1 MKRSVLD
8 YLENTAKR
16 CPERLA
22 WDAAA
27 SFTFGQWWDA
37 AQRIA
42 SSLSSRC
49 ARNTPVAVLM
59 NPRSAECVKV
69 FFGVWAAGCFYAPL
83 DPMLPPE
90 RLKLIMQN
98 LQPTAIIYDEESH
111 AKTEAVCPDGC
122 ECVLWSDAAQSP
134 VDADK
139 LVQIRQTVTP
149 DHLAAIL
156 YTSGSTGIPK
166 GRRAYAG
173 VAYGVHRR
181 DD

>member
-22 WDAAA
+22 WDASAP
-27 SFTFGQWWDA
+27 FTFGQWWDA

-98 LQPTAIIYDEESH
+98 LQPTAIIYDEESR
-111 AKTEAVCPDGC
+111 AKAEAARMGANACCGRTRRSRP
-122 ECVLWSDAAQSP
+122 WTRISWY
-134 VDADK
+134 K
-139 LVQIRQTVTP
+139 
-149 DHLAAIL
+149 
-156 YTSGSTGIPK
+156 SGRP
-166 GRRAYAG
+166 
-173 VAYGVHRR
+173 
-181 DD
+181 

>member
-1 MKRSVLD
+1 MPRHRSRSGSGGTRRSGLGIFA
-8 YLENTAKR
+8 E
-16 CPERLA
+16 
-22 WDAAA
+22 
-27 SFTFGQWWDA
+27 Q
-37 AQRIA
+37 
-42 SSLSSRC
+42 RC

-98 LQPTAIIYDEESH
+98 LQPTAIVYDEESR
-111 AKTEAVCPDGC
+111 AKAEAVCPDGC

-149 DHLAAIL
+149 TTSPRILTPTRSTATYVRRSRDTRGSVVWRTTEETSCVAIL
-156 YTSGSTGIPK
+156 LLPT
-166 GRRAYAG
+166 
-173 VAYGVHRR
+173 
-181 DD
+181 

>member
-8 YLENTAKR
+8 YLEKTAKR

-22 WDAAA
+22 WDASAP
-27 SFTFGQWWDA
+27 FTFGQWWDA

-83 DPMLPPE
+83 DPLLPPE

-98 LQPTAIIYDEESH
+98 LQPTAIVYDEESR
-111 AKTEAVCPDGC
+111 AKAEAVCPDGC

-139 LVQIRQTVTP
+139 LAQIRQTVRRWISGTLP
-149 DHLAAIL
+149 IIL
-156 YTSGSTGIPK
+156 TA
-166 GRRAYAG
+166 RR
-173 VAYGVHRR
+173 VR
-181 DD
+181 

>member
-22 WDAAA
+22 WDASAP
-27 SFTFGQWWDA
+27 FTFGQWWDA

-98 LQPTAIIYDEESH
+98 LEPTAIVYDEFMVYCLLRNNG
-111 AKTEAVCPDGC
+111 ADDLTYVQVKDGD
-122 ECVLWSDAAQSP
+122 EVVAE
-134 VDADK
+134 K
-139 LVQIRQTVTP
+139 
-149 DHLAAIL
+149 L
-156 YTSGSTGIPK
+156 YTVCGGSWRVVEIPVTIATPGEHTITVGTQSGTITI
-166 GRRAYAG
+166 AE
-173 VAYGVHRR
+173 
-181 DD
+181 

>member
-22 WDAAA
+22 WDASAP
-27 SFTFGQWWDA
+27 FTFGQWWDA

-98 LQPTAIIYDEESH
+98 LQPTAIVYDEESRVK
-111 AKTEAVCPDGC
+111 AEAVCPDGC
-122 ECVLWSDAAQSP
+122 GCVLWSDAAQSP

-139 LVQIRQTVTP
+139 LAQIRQTVTP
-149 DHLAAIL
+149 DQLAAIL

-166 GRRAYAG
+166 G
-173 VAYGVHRR
+173 VAHT
-181 DD
+181 

>member
-22 WDAAA
+22 WDASAP
-27 SFTFGQWWDA
+27 FTFGQWWDA

-98 LQPTAIIYDEESH
+98 LQPTAKPCESGNCLPGWVRMR
-111 AKTEAVCPDGC
+111 AVVGRGAVARGC
-122 ECVLWSDAAQSP
+122 
-134 VDADK
+134 
-139 LVQIRQTVTP
+139 
-149 DHLAAIL
+149 
-156 YTSGSTGIPK
+156 G
-166 GRRAYAG
+166 
-173 VAYGVHRR
+173 
-181 DD
+181 

>member
-22 WDAAA
+22 WDASA

-90 RLKLIMQN
+90 RLMMGMSSRAGRSLSSAIRMYTRHPSFLCLSNEGKSVILSSKL
-98 LQPTAIIYDEESH
+98 
-111 AKTEAVCPDGC
+111 
-122 ECVLWSDAAQSP
+122 
-134 VDADK
+134 
-139 LVQIRQTVTP
+139 
-149 DHLAAIL
+149 
-156 YTSGSTGIPK
+156 
-166 GRRAYAG
+166 RR
-173 VAYGVHRR
+173 V
-181 DD
+181 